1 MGAAPS
7 EIYPLSLHDALPI
20 SGRAVQ
26 CGLDEVTATSGT
38 VLVTYGD
45 VPLLDPQ
52 TLRRLVAGHE
62 EAAAAVTVL
71 TARVPDPT
79 GYGRILR
86 SADGTEVEGI
96 VEHKDATE
104 DQRGIDEINSGI
116 YAFDLEVLRGALERL
131 GTDNAQGE
139 MYLTDVL
146 SIARA
151 DGRPVRDGHLRRDD
165 GRGRQ

>member
-1 MGAAPS
+1 
-7 EIYPLSLHDALPI
+7 
-20 SGRAVQ
+20 
-26 CGLDEVTATSGT
+26 
-38 VLVTYGD
+38 
-45 VPLLDPQ
+45 
-52 TLRRLVAGHE
+52 
-62 EAAAAVTVL
+62 TVL

-151 DGRPVRDGHLRRDD
+151 DGRPVRAMVTSDVMMVEGVRSEEHTSELQSR
-165 GRGRQ
+165 

>member
-104 DQRGIDEINSGI
+104 DQRSEEHTSE
-116 YAFDLEVLRGALERL
+116 L
-131 GTDNAQGE
+131 Q
-139 MYLTDVL
+139 
-146 SIARA
+146 
-151 DGRPVRDGHLRRDD
+151 
-165 GRGRQ
+165 

>member
-86 SADGTEVEGI
+86 SADGTEDEGI
-96 VEHKDATE
+96 VAPKDTTE
-104 DQRGIDEINSGI
+104 DQRE
-116 YAFDLEVLRGALERL
+116 ERRV
-131 GTDNAQGE
+131 G
-139 MYLTDVL
+139 
-146 SIARA
+146 
-151 DGRPVRDGHLRRDD
+151 
-165 GRGRQ
+165 